1 MPHPHSKAKQR
12 GSYFLLFRVPRSYR
26 LFMSGPLD
34 GGVRHPAASKTDVHL
49 SARSFLQRS
58 TRKSTTAQTP
68 PTRRPGRSGQQ
79 IARPQPLRLVGEPAL
94 CIFRRCSPRHR
105 LLLPCLCCQPQR
117 PGPPDPLPRDSTSLR
132 PLEIQVRA
140 GAAPRGRQR
149 PACCGEPCKTTVLLR
164 NFSSRRWGNRVNSS
178 RFQHKGF
185 VVSSMAMLLE
195 A

>member
-94 CIFRRCSPRHR
+94 CIFRRCSPPAPSTTSVS
-105 LLLPCLCCQPQR
+105 LL
-117 PGPPDPLPRDSTSLR
+117 STTT
-132 PLEIQVRA
+132 A
-140 GAAPRGRQR
+140 WAPR
-149 PACCGEPCKTTVLLR
+149 PASARFHEPKTSRDPGEGWRSAAREAAACVLRGALQNNR
-164 NFSSRRWGNRVNSS
+164 SSPKLFISPLGK
-178 RFQHKGF
+178 QGK
-185 VVSSMAMLLE
+185 
-195 A
+195 